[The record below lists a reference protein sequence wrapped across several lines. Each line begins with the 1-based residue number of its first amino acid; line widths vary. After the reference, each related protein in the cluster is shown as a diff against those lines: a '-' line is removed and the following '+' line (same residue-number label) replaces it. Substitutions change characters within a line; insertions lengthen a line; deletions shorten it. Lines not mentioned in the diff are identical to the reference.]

1 MTTLLLLRCQRLAS
15 KEIKLPDF
23 PWDRLA
29 PYGQIAKSH
38 PEGLI
43 DLSVGTPVDSTPE
56 FIQKALVENSNAPGY
71 PLTIGS
77 PALREAMRDWAIA
90 VLGVSGDF
98 DVLPSIGSK
107 EVVANLAAQLDV
119 KDVLYP
125 EIAYPTYLV
134 GALLAK
140 ANPIPVGIDPASWP
154 AADFAWINT
163 PSNPTGRIASRD
175 ELAAVIEYG
184 RKHGTVIASDE
195 CYFNFAARN
204 AKNKPVSLL
213 NVAEGNN
220 KNLLAVFSLSKR
232 SNFAGFR
239 GGLIVGDPELIAI
252 IREVR
257 KHAGL
262 IVPAP
267 VQAAM
272 AAALRDETHVE
283 LQAERYANRREVLR
297 PALEALGFRV
307 EHSEAG
313 LYLWCTRGEQD
324 FVSVAALSEIGI
336 LVAPGSFYG
345 TSCDQY
351 IRVALTA
358 TDSQIADAARRA
370 LTKAKA

>member
-1 MTTLLLLRCQRLAS
+1 
-15 KEIKLPDF
+15 
-23 PWDRLA
+23 LA

>member
-1 MTTLLLLRCQRLAS
+1 
-15 KEIKLPDF
+15 
-23 PWDRLA
+23 LA

-43 DLSVGTPVDSTPE
+43 DLSVGTPVDATPE
-56 FIQKALVENSNAPGY
+56 FIQRALIENSNAPGY

-77 PALREAMRDWAIA
+77 PALREAMRDWAIR
-90 VLGVSGDF
+90 VLGVTGDF

-119 KDVLYP
+119 KDVVYP
-125 EIAYPTYLV
+125 EVAYPTYLV

-140 ANPIPVGIDPASWP
+140 ANPIPVGVDPSSWP
-154 AADFAWINT
+154 RAEFAWINT
-163 PSNPTGRIASRD
+163 PSNPTGRVATRD
-175 ELAAVIEYG
+175 ELIAVIDYA
-184 RKHGTVIASDE
+184 RKNGTIIASDE
-195 CYFNFAARN
+195 CYFNFPARN
-204 AKNKPVSLL
+204 AKTKPISLL
-213 NVAEGNN
+213 QVAGGQN
-220 KNLLAVFSLSKR
+220 KNLLSIFSLSKR

-239 GGLIVGDPELIAI
+239 GGLIVGDPELIAN

-272 AAALRDETHVE
+272 TAALRDETHVE
-283 LQAERYANRREVLR
+283 LQAERYANRRELLR

-313 LYLWCTRGEQD
+313 LYLWCTRGEKD
-324 FVSVAALSEIGI
+324 FESVAALAELGI

-358 TDSQIADAARRA
+358 TDSQIADASARLIA
-370 LTKAKA
+370 MAQS